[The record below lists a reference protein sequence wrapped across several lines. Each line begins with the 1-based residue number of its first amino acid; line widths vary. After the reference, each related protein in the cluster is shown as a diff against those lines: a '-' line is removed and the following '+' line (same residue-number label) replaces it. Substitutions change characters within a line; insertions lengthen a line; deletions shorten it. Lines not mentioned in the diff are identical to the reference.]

1 MKKSGVKLHQ
11 VDEQV
16 SDANMSRRHLIQ
28 GGLLSTV
35 AASAPVEAAEQS
47 AHQGGGPNAEVEA
60 IERKLMWL
68 YSNDLTRHVNEIMEY
83 FDDTPEMLQF
93 DVMSPR
99 EFKGAAFRKHF
110 NDLVTMFS
118 ANIKVDIMDMHQPIR
133 PAAAMSATS
142 PIRKYRA
149 RKVIVAI
156 IPVCNRRLVPHHL
169 TVRALRA
176 RPRRAMLGSVD
187 WQEYTARSDDIV
199 QVNQPGGMGAI
210 KKIRDQPHATPR
222 HSSGSSP

>member
-1 MKKSGVKLHQ
+1 MKESGVKPHQ
-11 VDEQV
+11 VDEQA

-28 GGLLSTV
+28 GALLSTV

-47 AHQGGGPNAEVEA
+47 AHQGGDPKAEVEA

-68 YSNDLTRHVNEIMEY
+68 YSNDLRRHVNEIMEY

-118 ANIKVDIMDMHQPIR
+118 ANIKVDIMDMQTHADNHLAFVSSLQRNCGTDPKGKPFEFTIR
-133 PAAAMSATS
+133 VTDCF
-142 PIRKYRA
+142 
-149 RKVIVAI
+149 RKVNGKWKIVHQHVSFPI
-156 IPVCNRRLVPHHL
+156 DS
-169 TVRALRA
+169 
-176 RPRRAMLGSVD
+176 M
-187 WQEYTARSDDIV
+187 E
-199 QVNQPGGMGAI
+199 
-210 KKIRDQPHATPR
+210 
-222 HSSGSSP
+222 SGKADFQSKL

>member
-28 GGLLSTV
+28 GALLSTV

-47 AHQGGGPNAEVEA
+47 AHQGGDPKAEVEA

-68 YSNDLTRHVNEIMEY
+68 YSNDLRRHVNEIMEY

-93 DVMSPR
+93 DVTSPR

-110 NDLVTMFS
+110 NELAAMFS
-118 ANIKVDIMDMHQPIR
+118 ATIKVDIMDMQTHADNHLAFVSSLQRTCGTDPKGKPFEFTIR
-133 PAAAMSATS
+133 VTDCF
-142 PIRKYRA
+142 
-149 RKVIVAI
+149 RKVNGKWKIVHQHVSFPI
-156 IPVCNRRLVPHHL
+156 DS
-169 TVRALRA
+169 
-176 RPRRAMLGSVD
+176 M
-187 WQEYTARSDDIV
+187 E
-199 QVNQPGGMGAI
+199 
-210 KKIRDQPHATPR
+210 
-222 HSSGSSP
+222 SGKADFQSKL

>member
-1 MKKSGVKLHQ
+1 MKKSGVKPHQ

-16 SDANMSRRHLIQ
+16 SDANMGRRHLIQ
-28 GGLLSTV
+28 GALLSTV

-47 AHQGGGPNAEVEA
+47 AHQGGDPKAEVDA

-68 YSNDLTRHVNEIMEY
+68 YSNDLPRHVNEIMEY

-118 ANIKVDIMDMHQPIR
+118 ANIKVDIMDMQTHADNHLAFVSSLQRNYGTDPKGKPFEFTIR
-133 PAAAMSATS
+133 VTDCL
-142 PIRKYRA
+142 
-149 RKVIVAI
+149 RKVNGKWKIVHQRI
-156 IPVCNRRLVPHHL
+156 FPDR
-169 TVRALRA
+169 
-176 RPRRAMLGSVD
+176 
-187 WQEYTARSDDIV
+187 
-199 QVNQPGGMGAI
+199 
-210 KKIRDQPHATPR
+210 
-222 HSSGSSP
+222 